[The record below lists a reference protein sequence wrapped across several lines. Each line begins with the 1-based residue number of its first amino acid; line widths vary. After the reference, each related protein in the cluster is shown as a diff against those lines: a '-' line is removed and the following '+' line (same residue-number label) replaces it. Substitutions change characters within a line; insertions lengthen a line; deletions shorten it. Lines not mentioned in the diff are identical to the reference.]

1 MHGRG
6 RAGARAGGKIAN
18 AVRPVELAEAVNT
31 DKSVQQRVTGGVLS
45 VRRSLKLLE
54 LMSEGEYLWSL
65 ADISRRL
72 DVNKAIALRLIDELR
87 AAGFVYRDEATGG
100 YLLTYKLSNLGLR
113 KLAQTRLLDQSSGVL
128 NELANS
134 TGELVRLGVVEFGTR
149 VTWVLAFVGARRTL
163 HIDPNYRLDVQLNTH
178 AAGKAWLATL
188 PPEKAWGILQATGV
202 AKCTKFSK
210 TKRSDIESDLQA
222 ARDRGFASSY
232 EENELGVGAIA
243 APIMVRM
250 ATGKLACVGVISVA
264 APTSRMSVSELA
276 TLAPM
281 LLRGVAK
288 LSNIWPIGE
297 RGLQSLVGPS
307 TDADLMQ
314 IQASG

>member
-1 MHGRG
+1 M
-6 RAGARAGGKIAN
+6 AK
-18 AVRPVELAEAVNT
+18 AVKA
-31 DKSVQQRVTGGVLS
+31 DQSKQQRVTGGVLS

-54 LMSEGEYLWSL
+54 LMSEGESLWSL
-65 ADISRRL
+65 ADIARRL

-100 YLLTYKLSNLGLR
+100 YVLTYKLSNLGLR

-128 NELANS
+128 NELAND

-188 PPEKAWGILQATGV
+188 LPEKAWEVLQVTGV
-202 AKCTKFSK
+202 ASCTKFSK
-210 TKRSDIESDLQA
+210 TQRSDIEADLQA
-222 ARDRGFASSY
+222 ARDSGFASSY

-264 APTSRMSVSELA
+264 APTSRMSVKELA
-276 TLAPM
+276 ALAPI
-281 LLRGVAK
+281 LLRGVTK
-288 LSNIWPIGE
+288 LSDIWPIGE
-297 RGLQSLVGPS
+297 RGLQSVVGPI
-307 TDADLMQ
+307 TDAGLMKY
-314 IQASG
+314 QAND